1 MMGSFTLMLFYP
13 NILTFMW
20 ESTWDGG
27 QWICFWGLCNLP
39 DTIGQKI
46 SQIAQTFWAEMKT
59 IFNIYKV
66 LVIIE
71 QNENSQNAKKIQ
83 ALKFFRVPN
92 FFRQK
97 WKKNQ
102 HL

>member
-1 MMGSFTLMLFYP
+1 MKHKWQRSEKVFSNRVL
-13 NILTFMW
+13 I
-20 ESTWDGG
+20 DDG

-39 DTIGQKI
+39 DTIGQKKF
-46 SQIAQTFWAEMKT
+46 QIAQKFWAEMKT

-71 QNENSQNAKKIQ
+71 QNENFQNAKKIQ
-83 ALKFFRVPN
+83 ALRFFRVPN
-92 FFRQK
+92 FFRHK